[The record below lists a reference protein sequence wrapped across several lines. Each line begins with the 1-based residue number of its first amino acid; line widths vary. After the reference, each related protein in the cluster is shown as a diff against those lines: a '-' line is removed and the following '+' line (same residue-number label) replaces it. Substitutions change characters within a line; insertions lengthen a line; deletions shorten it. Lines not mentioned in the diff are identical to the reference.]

1 MVIDFLKGKSYS
13 FHCTFVFSEIM
24 HYIDRSMIKGMM
36 KISGF
41 REQPLAREHVSDCC
55 VGVVD
60 CFV

>member
-1 MVIDFLKGKSYS
+1 MVIDFLKGRSYF
-13 FHCTFVFSEIM
+13 FHCTFVFSKIM

-36 KISGF
+36 KIS
-41 REQPLAREHVSDCC
+41 RVLAREHVSDCC

>member
-36 KISGF
+36 KIS
-41 REQPLAREHVSDCC
+41 RVS
-55 VGVVD
+55 
-60 CFV
+60 